1 MNLSLAIAMA
11 VTTAATM
18 AVPLACARAE
28 TSGTPPAQ
36 KAEHGPF
43 YCDQSA
49 LDPERRTRHFDVLGP
64 ALIAKRTAVREL
76 ADGYEI
82 GFPSDRETFQ
92 QLAEYVGDERVCCPF
107 FDIVLRATADGGPLW
122 FRVTGRPGTKQFIE
136 ADAGGWI
143 KPVAA
148 KKK

>member
-1 MNLSLAIAMA
+1 MNLTLAIAMA
-11 VTTAATM
+11 VTM

-28 TSGTPPAQ
+28 TSRPAPAQ

-49 LDPERRTRHFDVLGP
+49 LDPQTRIRHFDVLGP
-64 ALIAKRTAVREL
+64 ALVEKRTAVREL

-82 GFPSDRETFQ
+82 EFPSDRETFR
-92 QLAEYVGDERVCCPF
+92 QLAEYVDAERLCCPF
-107 FDIVLRATADGGPLW
+107 FDIVLRVTPDGGPLW

-143 KPVAA
+143 KPVVA